1 MYRLEE
7 RALGR
12 GTQQLLQIH
21 EHLAHRGAAGG
32 SLTAEGSTLCPCLF
46 SSLASHIILSEKP
59 SFSFGETVLPTALP
73 VTCLWVWTLSMT
85 CASSVLGPASS
96 SASAG
101 KGQRAKPKL
110 LPLSRGCF
118 SDRCGKSPVGQWAG
132 EAVEGSAEH
141 FSPSSVSPAPPP
153 YSLSCVSFLHRS
165 TLPSMLII
173 CLSSPPCELI

>member
-59 SFSFGETVLPTALP
+59 SFSFGETVLPTACHLFVGADP
-73 VTCLWVWTLSMT
+73 EYDVCKLRAWPCFLFCLCWE
-85 CASSVLGPASS
+85 GPA
-96 SASAG
+96 G
-101 KGQRAKPKL
+101 KAK
-110 LPLSRGCF
+110 
-118 SDRCGKSPVGQWAG
+118 
-132 EAVEGSAEH
+132 
-141 FSPSSVSPAPPP
+141 APPP
-153 YSLSCVSFLHRS
+153 
-165 TLPSMLII
+165 P
-173 CLSSPPCELI
+173 